1 MKAVFAISPLK
12 ALTALALFAVLAAIL
27 YFALFAPVPAGAQS
41 TTDYDTDSD
50 NLIEISDLDQ
60 LNAIRYDLNGD
71 GVPAANTTATTA
83 YAAAFPGGN
92 TADTSTPYMG
102 CAAAC
107 VGYELM
113 ANLDFAA
120 DGAAVTSTDSYP
132 NWEPIVDPGNDN
144 SGYTA
149 IFEGNG
155 HTISRLTISNQTD
168 RDVGLFD
175 ELEPT
180 GVIRNVGIID
190 VNIEAGGA
198 LDGYAPLVG
207 RNERGTIIAS
217 YARGGTVTATTQ
229 NSSIG
234 GLTGRNS
241 GTILAS
247 YSTVTVNGSNHI
259 RVNAGGLTGT
269 LETSFISGNGQI
281 TASYAAGAVSA
292 TGNNSTR
299 GGLVGNSAS
308 GSNRIYSSYCT
319 SGGCIGGTVGGS
331 GNLDATTQTAAAL
344 QTPTGYTGI
353 YALWNVDLSDD
364 DPFPDN
370 PWNFGATTTYPVL
383 NAPDQRAGDHDADD
397 DNLIDVGNLYQLNAI
412 RHDLNGDG
420 LPDATGN
427 NVAYAGAFPGG
438 DFATTTTSTTTPRL
452 GCPDGCLGYELTGNL
467 DFDADGMNGVTT
479 TDPFPNWTAIGPLY
493 TAAFD
498 GGGHTIAN
506 LTINISSGGANA
518 GLFNTLG
525 TGGVI
530 RNVGLTAPNVTVGAG
545 GGQQVGTLLAR
556 NLNGNVHTS
565 YAQGGTTT
573 ISRDGARAGG
583 LVGETAGAIRA
594 SYAAVTVD
602 AGAATGSSIGGLTG
616 YVNAGTIIA
625 SYAAGT
631 TTGTGAGTNVGGL
644 AGTVDGSASSITNS
658 YCDATIL
665 GSTSTCVGSHTVSA
679 SSTLAASAG
688 YTTAELQT
696 PTEYFGIYA
705 QWNISLDLDTTG
717 DHPWNFGSTTT
728 YPVPTRPDDREVDYD
743 LDNDG
748 LIEVSSLLQLNALQ
762 YNMNGYGRPDT
773 STYYAAYA
781 AAFPGGATTS
791 TAPSAT
797 TTADGRERMGC
808 PGGDCRGYELTR
820 SLDFDT
826 DGSGSVD
833 SGDQYPTWRPIGA
846 IQGNS
851 FVAVFDGNGYT
862 ISNMNISQGHGAGGA
877 GLFQSILSPAVI
889 RDLGIINPTVQAG
902 GASDPVGA
910 LTGNNGG
917 IIRTTYVQGGTIST
931 VGSPL
936 DSKLGGL
943 AGANTGFISASYAS
957 TTVIAGAHNDTDA
970 GGLVGQVTN
979 GAIRVSYAA
988 SPVSATGTAT
998 GTRIGGL
1005 VGNFVSSA
1013 AELADS
1019 YCDVTALGS
1028 ASIPCIGAT
1037 GSGVN
1042 VTATGYT
1049 AAQLQA
1055 PTGYTGI
1062 YLNWNIDIDDP
1073 GDDFPDNP
1081 WNFGAATTHPIHN
1094 TPEQRRTAED
1104 YDSDGDNLIDVTT
1117 LWQLNAIRYDLD
1129 GNGLPDDGLPGA
1141 AGDYVAYAGAF
1152 PGGNLADTGTPYMGC
1167 AAACA
1172 GYELMNDLDFDLDGG
1187 GVSATDPYPDWTPIG
1202 GATGYESVFDGKGY
1216 TISNMTIADAVGN
1229 SGLFNTLTADAV
1241 IRDVG
1246 MVDAA
1251 ISNEGTNAYVGA
1263 LAGNNNGGMII
1274 TSYARGGAIYI
1285 DGTSTY
1291 GGGLLGRNTGDVRA
1305 VYARVSVDAGSAA
1318 SSTIG
1323 GLIGLHT
1330 GTGSTTAAYAAGAV
1344 TSTGAN
1350 AFVGGLVGEA
1360 EGAAAIITNSYCDTT
1375 VNGTSTPCVANH
1387 QGGATAT
1394 STGYTTAQLQG
1405 PTDYTGIYE
1414 SWNIP
1419 LGSTNTF
1426 DDPWD
1431 FGGVN
1436 DYPTIKALASRV
1448 PMTPQPPPPPP
1459 TPTPTPTTPTTTPPT
1474 TPTTTPPTT
1483 PEPTPTPTPDPGPGD
1498 GGNGGDGGSAT
1509 STDTLPPALP
1519 RTIPPEPDT
1528 PYNPAAD
1535 HPEIY
1540 NNAEYEMAATCQT
1553 HDVDPETGNP
1563 RAATVTFDLGSYTGP
1578 VLLHLS
1584 IWSNGRYMAYETQ
1597 GIALPTLERDGQRAW
1612 VRVAT
1617 DPARTR
1623 FRIDGRLYG
1632 LAANL
1637 VLGYADCHTDT
1648 S

>member
-12 ALTALALFAVLAAIL
+12 ALTALALLAALAALLL
-27 YFALFAPVPAGAQS
+27 YALFAPAPAVAQTS
-41 TTDYDTDSD
+41 MDYDTDSD
-50 NLIEISDLDQ
+50 NLIEIRDLDQ

-107 VGYELM
+107 IGYELM

-120 DGAAVTSTDSYP
+120 DGVAVTSTDSYP
-132 NWEPIVDPGNDN
+132 NWEPIVDPGSYS

-155 HTISRLTISNQTD
+155 HTISRLTISNQTG

-175 ELEPT
+175 ELEST

-190 VNIEAGGA
+190 VSIEAGGA

-207 RNERGTIIAS
+207 KNDRGTIIAS
-217 YARGGTVTATTQ
+217 YARGGTVTATAQ
-229 NSSIG
+229 RSSIG

-247 YSTVTVNGSNHI
+247 YSTVTVNGGTHQ

-269 LETSFISGNGQI
+269 LETSVLGGNGQI

-292 TGNNSTR
+292 TGANSTR
-299 GGLVGNSAS
+299 GGLVGQSAS
-308 GSNRIYSSYCT
+308 GSNRITRSYCT
-319 SGGCIGGTVGGS
+319 SGGCVGGTVGGS

-353 YALWNVDLSDD
+353 YALWNIDLRDD

-397 DNLIDVGNLYQLNAI
+397 DNLIDVSNLYQLNAI

-452 GCPDGCLGYELTGNL
+452 GCPDGCEGYELTGNL
-467 DFDADGMNGVTT
+467 NFDADEMNGVTT

-506 LTINISSGGANA
+506 LTINIASGGANA

-525 TGGVI
+525 TGGEL

-545 GGQQVGTLLAR
+545 GGQQAGTLLAR
-556 NLNGNVHTS
+556 NLNGNVIAS

-573 ISRDGARAGG
+573 ISRDGVRAGG
-583 LVGETAGAIRA
+583 LVGENASVIRA

-616 YVNAGTIIA
+616 YVNAGAIVA

-658 YCDATIL
+658 YCDATIM
-665 GSTSTCVGSHTVSA
+665 GSTSTCVGSHTVTA

-743 LDNDG
+743 TDNDG
-748 LIEVSSLLQLNALQ
+748 LIEISSLLQLNALQ
-762 YNMNGYGRPDT
+762 YNLNGYGRPDRGPT
-773 STYYAAYA
+773 DYVVYA

-791 TAPSAT
+791 TAPNAT

-808 PGGDCRGYELTR
+808 PGGACRGYELTR

-833 SGDQYPTWRPIGA
+833 SGDQYPNWRPIGDL
-846 IQGNS
+846 QGTAYA
-851 FVAVFDGNGYT
+851 AVFDGNGHT
-862 ISNMNISQGHGAGGA
+862 ISNMNIERSIESG
-877 GLFQSILSPAVI
+877 GLFESIRSQSEI
-889 RDLGIINPTVQAG
+889 RDLGIVNPTVQAG
-902 GASDPVGA
+902 GASEAVGA
-910 LTGNNGG
+910 LTGENGG
-917 IIRTTYVQGGTIST
+917 IIRTSYVQGGTISS
-931 VGSPL
+931 VGTSL
-936 DSKLGGL
+936 ETRLGGL
-943 AGANTGFISASYAS
+943 VGASTGQIWASYAS
-957 TTVIAGAHNDTDA
+957 TTVIAAAYNTSDV
-970 GGLVGQVTN
+970 GGLVGSVSN
-979 GAIRVSYAA
+979 GVIRASYAA

-1042 VTATGYT
+1042 VTSTGYT

-1062 YLNWNIDIDDP
+1062 YLNWNIDIDNP

-1081 WNFGAATTHPIHN
+1081 WNFGAATAHPIHN
-1094 TPEQRRTAED
+1094 TPEQRRTGMS

-1141 AGDYVAYAGAF
+1141 ASDYVAYAGAF

-1172 GYELMNDLDFDLDGG
+1172 GYELMGNLDFDLDGG
-1187 GVSATDPYPDWTPIG
+1187 GVSATDPYPNWTPIG
-1202 GATGYESVFDGKGY
+1202 GTTGYESVFNGGGF
-1216 TISNMTIADAVGN
+1216 TISNMTIADATGN

-1246 MVDAA
+1246 MVDAG
-1251 ISNEGTNAYVGA
+1251 ISNEGTNAYVGV

-1274 TSYARGGAIYI
+1274 TSYARGGTIYI

-1305 VYARVSVDAGSAA
+1305 VYARVSVDAGATA

-1350 AFVGGLVGEA
+1350 AFAGGLVGEA
-1360 EGAAAIITNSYCDTT
+1360 MGAAAIITDSYCDTT

-1394 STGYTTAQLQG
+1394 STGYTTAQLQTPIG
-1405 PTDYTGIYE
+1405 YTGIYE

-1419 LGSTNTF
+1419 LGSANTF

-1431 FGGVN
+1431 FGGPN

-1448 PMTPQPPPPPP
+1448 SRTPQPPPPPP
-1459 TPTPTPTTPTTTPPT
+1459 TPTPTPTTTPPT

-1498 GGNGGDGGSAT
+1498 GGNGGNGGSAT

-1519 RTIPPEPDT
+1519 RTIAPEPDT

-1540 NNAEYEMAATCQT
+1540 HNAEYEMAATCQT

-1563 RAATVTFDLGSYTGP
+1563 QAATVTFDLGSYTGP

-1584 IWSNGRYMAYETQ
+1584 LWSNGRYMAYETQ
-1597 GIALPTLERDGQRAW
+1597 GIAIPTLERDGQRAS
-1612 VRVAT
+1612 VRVET
-1617 DPARTR
+1617 NPAQTR

-1637 VLGYADCHTDT
+1637 VLGYADCHADT